1 MAALILVK
9 PGLDWTASGGL
20 FDFTLE
26 FLIARL
32 SDEKAAESLRTVVEN
47 NLGSVWLTDFP
58 PPTQQEIF
66 ELLRTELIP
75 AARRELPESPSKASA
90 LDLLQ
95 QLADLTRQEPPHPAV
110 S

>member
-9 PGLDWTASGGL
+9 PGLNWTASGGL

-26 FLIARL
+26 FLISRL
-32 SDEKAAESLRTVVEN
+32 SDEKVAESLRTVVEN
-47 NLGSVWLTDFP
+47 NLGSVWLTEFP

-66 ELLRTELIP
+66 ELLQTELIP
-75 AARRELPESPSKASA
+75 AARRELPESPAKASA

-95 QLADLTRQEPPHPAV
+95 QLADLTRQEPPHQQ
-110 S
+110 

>member
-9 PGLDWTASGGL
+9 PGLDWTASGAL

-26 FLIARL
+26 FLISRL
-32 SDEKAAESLRTVVEN
+32 SDKKAAESLRTVVEN
-47 NLGSVWLTDFP
+47 NLGSIWLTEFP
-58 PPTQQEIF
+58 PATQREIF

-75 AARRELPESPSKASA
+75 EAMRELPDSPAKAAA

-95 QLADLTRQEPPHPAV
+95 QLVDLTRQEPPHRG
-110 S
+110 